1 MQVVQEY
8 HSVAQYHQLLNAPYM
23 NILYV
28 YLLLV
33 FEIDV
38 YNEWITLFNPNHL
51 DAFMWHFTL

>member
-8 HSVAQYHQLLNAPYM
+8 HSVAQYHQLLNAPYL

-51 DAFMWHFTL
+51 DAFM